1 MVAAVAGPDG
11 SDLSVLVLTGRVN
24 ASGEWSRVA
33 VEHVAIGNGSVLG
46 VDYSAATRGVGGRPD
61 WTWLSADP
69 GGRYLLFS
77 YQATRG
83 FVTGWIGQGRV
94 HLLPVKQPYL
104 GYLIT
109 AW

>member
-1 MVAAVAGPDG
+1 
-11 SDLSVLVLTGRVN
+11 
-24 ASGEWSRVA
+24 
-33 VEHVAIGNGSVLG
+33 
-46 VDYSAATRGVGGRPD
+46 AATRGVGGRPD

-69 GGRYLLFS
+69 TGRYLLFS
-77 YQATRG
+77 YQATAG
-83 FVTGWIGQGRV
+83 FVTGWIGQGTV